1 MWLSMSD
8 AEKPTGAKCTPGVL
22 SHPWSTDFLMQ
33 FPHNSLFQ
41 FFTGN
46 VVIFPVEKDNSNGQ
60 TFEVVGNEENPD
72 LFISLSNKFPTWISD
87 KWIFVCRYKNDQLV
101 ITEIFEWFG
110 RNLSLARV
118 VLGLE
123 FVMFQLQLQ
132 SSIYL
137 CRHTF
142 FSSHWYTDK
151 GCARQNMS
159 KICPQLTRFLP

>member
-1 MWLSMSD
+1 MFPVWLYSFLSVVLKMWLSMSD

-33 FPHNSLFQ
+33 FPHSSLFQ

-46 VVIFPVEKDNSNGQ
+46 VVIFPLEKDNSNRQ
-60 TFEVVGNEENPD
+60 TFEIVGNEENPD
-72 LFISLSNKFPTWISD
+72 LFISQCQCQTSSQHEFLD

-132 SSIYL
+132 LQYISMLAHIFL
-137 CRHTF
+137 
-142 FSSHWYTDK
+142 FSLVHW
-151 GCARQNMS
+151 
-159 KICPQLTRFLP
+159 